1 LLAAIS
7 SQILGEPNVL
17 IGLYGRASGGIENDF
32 VSFSKSGNDTAPT
45 RSRFNVRETL
55 GEVNSASFNR
65 VLSFRYSKSGVESD
79 MSREFRQILRVAGT
93 SIDGT
98 KKLVYGIT
106 KIRGVGPSYA
116 VAIVR
121 ASELKPELRMGDLSE
136 AEVQKLEDVM
146 KDPAKYGLP
155 SRLFNRR
162 KDLESGRD
170 THLIGPD
177 LTLSVKTDIDFMQD
191 IRTWKGVR
199 HSLGLKVRGQRTR
212 TTGRKGRAVG
222 VAKKVIMEAARAA
235 AVEKEKEEKK

>member
-1 LLAAIS
+1 M
-7 SQILGEPNVL
+7 L

>member
-1 LLAAIS
+1 MTV
-7 SQILGEPNVL
+7 NVEHENR
-17 IGLYGRASGGIENDF
+17 IRQCFNTVVCWGYSESGAKG
-32 VSFSKSGNDTAPT
+32 
-45 RSRFNVRETL
+45 
-55 GEVNSASFNR
+55 
-65 VLSFRYSKSGVESD
+65 D

-93 SIDGT
+93 NLDGT

-106 KIRGVGPSYA
+106 RIRGIGPSYA
-116 VAIVR
+116 AAIVR
-121 ASELKPELRMGDLSE
+121 ASELKPELRVGDLSE

-146 KDPAKYGLP
+146 KEPAKYGLP

-162 KDLESGRD
+162 KDLDSGRD
-170 THLIGPD
+170 SHLIGPD
-177 LTLSVKTDIDFMQD
+177 LALSIKTDIDFMTD

-235 AVEKEKEEKK
+235 AAAGEKEEKK

>member
-1 LLAAIS
+1 
-7 SQILGEPNVL
+7 
-17 IGLYGRASGGIENDF
+17 
-32 VSFSKSGNDTAPT
+32 
-45 RSRFNVRETL
+45 
-55 GEVNSASFNR
+55 
-65 VLSFRYSKSGVESD
+65 

-98 KKLVYGIT
+98 KKLIYGLG

-116 VAIVR
+116 AAVVR

-136 AEVQKLEDVM
+136 GEVQKLEDVM

-155 SRLFNRR
+155 ARLFNR
-162 KDLESGRD
+162 KKGIESGRD
-170 THLIGPD
+170 VHLIGAD
-177 LTLSVKTDIDFMQD
+177 LALSQKSDIDFMTD
-191 IRTWKGVR
+191 IRTWKGIR

-235 AVEKEKEEKK
+235 AASAEKEKK